1 MEKNMSRPTVTLCM
15 IVKNESHIIHESLQ
29 SMLPYIDRYD
39 ISDTGSTDNTKEII
53 KEFFAKHNIPGEVHD
68 IPWEGFGKSRTRSL
82 RNCDGKADYAWVI
95 DADDRMTG
103 DFKFPPQF
111 GEHWAYSIKIHRGDF
126 EWWRNQIFKTGVGWE
141 YVGVLHEY
149 ANCPSIEAAQKEQ
162 GRFLTARLD
171 GNYALDART
180 MGARTKEFETPEGQ
194 QEIPGQESW
203 RKKYLKDAETILD
216 CLTNPD
222 NPNYEP
228 NNHRYFFYLAQSYFD
243 GGDYKNAKEWYTKR
257 AELGGWEEEQW
268 YSVLRV
274 AMCMSNLGERW
285 QDVQDVFLQ
294 AWNLRPTRVEPLY
307 NLARIHRMNG
317 NPRLGYLFAKM
328 GCTISFPRQDVL
340 FVAKDLYSWQIY
352 DELASTAWYAGDM
365 QAGLAASNKLLSEKL
380 YPQEQGERIMNNWK
394 NYVKWHEEQEKAKQ
408 EHEQRMLQ
416 QKIAVEQRSSEQSE
430 TREKSNLL
438 NKKKKER
445 DRAKKARKLSRR

>member
-1 MEKNMSRPTVTLCM
+1 
-15 IVKNESHIIHESLQ
+15 
-29 SMLPYIDRYD
+29 
-39 ISDTGSTDNTKEII
+39 
-53 KEFFAKHNIPGEVHD
+53 
-68 IPWEGFGKSRTRSL
+68 
-82 RNCDGKADYAWVI
+82 
-95 DADDRMTG
+95 MTG
-103 DFKFPPQF
+103 DFKYPPQF

-149 ANCPSIEAAQKEQ
+149 ANCPAMDAAQKEQ
-162 GRFLTARLD
+162 GRFLAARLD

-194 QEIPGQESW
+194 EEIPGQEAW

-228 NNHRYFFYLAQSYFD
+228 DNHRYYFYLAQSYFD
-243 GGDYKNAKEWYTKR
+243 GGDYKSAKEWYTKR

-274 AMCMSNLGERW
+274 AMSMSNIGEKW

-294 AWNLRPTRVEPLY
+294 AWNLRPQRLEPLY

-328 GCTISFPRQDVL
+328 GCTIPFPRQDVL

-380 YPQEQGERIMNNWK
+380 YPQDQHERIMNNWK
-394 NYVKWHEEQEKAKQ
+394 NYVKWHEDQEKARQQQ
-408 EHEQRMLQ
+408 EQKMLE
-416 QKIAVEQRSSEQSE
+416 QKIAAEQQISEQSE
-430 TREKSNLL
+430 SREKSNLL